1 MQRTP
6 SPALACVYL
15 CVCLFL
21 FLSLSVLPAGCLFA
35 SSLLLP
41 LPAAATAVSCLR
53 IECIAFNIY
62 SLLFPF
68 STTFFFFFFAAHI
81 FLSFGTRETR
91 KIQNREQKTPP
102 SGGRGKL
109 KMRLRLKLHDKR
121 IAKCCMFSS
130 SSSGSR
136 DSALSLPSP
145 TPPPLPPAGLL
156 LVYHDTLNKS
166 TIESR
171 KGVSLRK

>member
-1 MQRTP
+1 MSVSVSFYSYP
-6 SPALACVYL
+6 CLFCPLA
-15 CVCLFL
+15 VCLPVRCCCL
-21 FLSLSVLPAGCLFA
+21 CLLLLLLLLSLVCVLSVLHLIFI
-35 SSLLLP
+35 
-41 LPAAATAVSCLR
+41 R
-53 IECIAFNIY
+53 FY
-62 SLLFPF
+62 FPF
-68 STTFFFFFFAAHI
+68 LLRSFFFFAAHI

-91 KIQNREQKTPP
+91 KIQNGEQKTPP

-145 TPPPLPPAGLL
+145 APPLPPAGLL